1 MRLIILTSGQSENVR
16 GRQGKYSAIDPI
28 ELTDGRYGLPP
39 EVLNDPD
46 LAEVHDFLAALP
58 IEEAEI
64 KEPELPEELLV

>member
-1 MRLIILTSGQSENVR
+1 MKFIIFTKEQAELIKGQY
-16 GRQGKYSAIDPI
+16 GKYSALDPI

-46 LAEVHDFLAALP
+46 LSEVHDFLAGLP

-64 KEPELPEELLV
+64 KVQELPDML